1 MLSVNDVYMLDNYP
15 RFAAAVMEAK
25 KQSKALQCVVTS
37 HMNGDFLSPCLFT
50 ALDGGTTMVDGLNY
64 AQLDYVCLGN
74 HEFDLGKKQLAT
86 QLKAYKG
93 KLLNTN
99 CTDKEL
105 EDWPTYDVVDV
116 GNKKILMVGL
126 CLGDPSIYPADST
139 PDMKDFVHSCM
150 AAWEDCARKKVNIDL
165 IVPMTHQLIEDDR
178 LLAEQFEMHE
188 TMSGKAPVILGGHE
202 HEVFEEVVADSLIVK
217 TGQDAAKIAVV
228 DVWWTSNG
236 VKSRHTMVDAA
247 KFTGESSAEKWAQ
260 KKKAFMQKAMEAPIM
275 ELPKEMSSQQVRFEA
290 SDLASFLLE
299 KVKRGMRPADGG
311 VDVVMMN
318 AGDIRGRCDYKAG
331 AFTLGDLYKEI
342 AYAEAVAVVPMKG
355 SKLAEAVKFSRSKEG
370 EKPGFLHLDVGSFA
384 NEKHELVEVN
394 KKPFDANKVY
404 KVALQRA
411 LLQGM
416 NEITPLQEF
425 AKENGV
431 PDEETCSWMKEVIV
445 TVCMKDMWR
454 QILSL
459 PPWDP
464 SGTMTADQVREA
476 MRDTFKK
483 MDKDKS
489 GSIDIQ
495 EIEEFL
501 KERLPQ
507 FGSGALALQLF
518 KMADKDGS
526 GSVELSEL
534 VNFVH

>member
-1 MLSVNDVYMLDNYP
+1 
-15 RFAAAVMEAK
+15 
-25 KQSKALQCVVTS
+25 
-37 HMNGDFLSPCLFT
+37 MNGDFLSPCLFT

-178 LLAEQFEMHE
+178 LLAAPWNVKKRTVQAGQEQFEMHE

-236 VKSRHTMVDAA
+236 AA
-247 KFTGESSAEKWAQ
+247 
-260 KKKAFMQKAMEAPIM
+260 
-275 ELPKEMSSQQVRFEA
+275 
-290 SDLASFLLE
+290 
-299 KVKRGMRPADGG
+299 
-311 VDVVMMN
+311 
-318 AGDIRGRCDYKAG
+318 
-331 AFTLGDLYKEI
+331 
-342 AYAEAVAVVPMKG
+342 
-355 SKLAEAVKFSRSKEG
+355 
-370 EKPGFLHLDVGSFA
+370 
-384 NEKHELVEVN
+384 
-394 KKPFDANKVY
+394 
-404 KVALQRA
+404 
-411 LLQGM
+411 
-416 NEITPLQEF
+416 
-425 AKENGV
+425 
-431 PDEETCSWMKEVIV
+431 
-445 TVCMKDMWR
+445 
-454 QILSL
+454 
-459 PPWDP
+459 
-464 SGTMTADQVREA
+464 
-476 MRDTFKK
+476 
-483 MDKDKS
+483 
-489 GSIDIQ
+489 
-495 EIEEFL
+495 
-501 KERLPQ
+501 
-507 FGSGALALQLF
+507 
-518 KMADKDGS
+518 
-526 GSVELSEL
+526 
-534 VNFVH
+534 

>member
-1 MLSVNDVYMLDNYP
+1 
-15 RFAAAVMEAK
+15 
-25 KQSKALQCVVTS
+25 
-37 HMNGDFLSPCLFT
+37 
-50 ALDGGTTMVDGLNY
+50 
-64 AQLDYVCLGN
+64 
-74 HEFDLGKKQLAT
+74 
-86 QLKAYKG
+86 
-93 KLLNTN
+93 
-99 CTDKEL
+99 
-105 EDWPTYDVVDV
+105 
-116 GNKKILMVGL
+116 
-126 CLGDPSIYPADST
+126 
-139 PDMKDFVHSCM
+139 
-150 AAWEDCARKKVNIDL
+150 
-165 IVPMTHQLIEDDR
+165 
-178 LLAEQFEMHE
+178 
-188 TMSGKAPVILGGHE
+188 
-202 HEVFEEVVADSLIVK
+202 
-217 TGQDAAKIAVV
+217 
-228 DVWWTSNG
+228 
-236 VKSRHTMVDAA
+236 
-247 KFTGESSAEKWAQ
+247 
-260 KKKAFMQKAMEAPIM
+260 
-275 ELPKEMSSQQVRFEA
+275 
-290 SDLASFLLE
+290 
-299 KVKRGMRPADGG
+299 
-311 VDVVMMN
+311 
-318 AGDIRGRCDYKAG
+318 GRCDYKAG